1 MSGPWSGAQGN
12 SREKSDKYGVTLYA
26 TKELI
31 NRERD
36 CLLSLK
42 IFVCICC

>member
-1 MSGPWSGAQGN
+1 MSGAWSGAQGN
-12 SREKSDKYGVTLYA
+12 AREKSDKYSVTLYA

-36 CLLSLK
+36 S
-42 IFVCICC
+42 VSYP